1 MQLHYAWYRRRVALL
16 DAVVVTYNSSAY
28 VRACVEP
35 LCNDEQINVVV
46 VDNHSTDDTVETV
59 SQLDV
64 RLIRQA
70 ENRGFAVGCNTG
82 WHAGTSKFV
91 VFLNPDCRADPA
103 DLRSLVGLL
112 DAHPT
117 WGAVGPRLVDESGAI
132 EHSQH
137 RFLSPAVS
145 FARAMLLHRLL
156 PRSPWTLDVTDPLAY
171 DKPGQPDWLGGAC
184 IALRRETLE
193 ELNGF
198 DERFFMYCEDM
209 DLCKRIRQAGA
220 AVHYT
225 PEITIQHA
233 GGASAPKAR
242 MIPTFAYS
250 RIRYARKHGGV
261 VGGLLERLAVAI
273 ESSIRV
279 VVTRSGSEA
288 RRAHARAVAVALS
301 GDAGGG

>member
-1 MQLHYAWYRRRVALL
+1 MALL

-46 VDNHSTDDTVETV
+46 VDNHSTDDTVKAA

-64 RLIRQA
+64 RLIRQD

-82 WHAGTSKFV
+82 WRAGSSKFV
-91 VFLNPDCRADPA
+91 VFLNPDCRVEAA
-103 DLRSLVGLL
+103 DLLSLVGLL
-112 DAHPT
+112 DADAT
-117 WGAVGPRLVDESGAI
+117 CGVVGPRIVDANGAL

-137 RFLSPAVS
+137 RFPSPRIS
-145 FARAMLLHRLL
+145 FFRAMLLHRLW
-156 PRSPWTLDVTDPLAY
+156 PRSPWAFDVTDPLAY
-171 DKPGQPDWLGGAC
+171 DTPGQPDWLGGAC
-184 IALRRETLE
+184 IAVRRETLE

-198 DERFFMYCEDM
+198 DERFFMYYEDM
-209 DLCKRIRQAGA
+209 DLCKRIRDTGA
-220 AVHYT
+220 AIRYA
-225 PEITIQHA
+225 PEITVQHA
-233 GGASAPKAR
+233 GGASAPKTR
-242 MIPTFAYS
+242 MIPIFASS

-261 VGGLLERLAVAI
+261 VGGLSERIAVAI

-279 VVTRSGSEA
+279 IVTPSGSEA

-301 GDAGGG
+301 GNASRA